1 MHRHADDD
9 FSCCGSGG
17 GTGESFFDRYHHIAL
32 PCLSG
37 LFLLAGW
44 MLDITGAAPQWVV
57 LTLYGAAYL
66 AGGYEVLI
74 GSLKAILRF
83 RFDIDFLMLVAGI
96 GAASIGLYAE
106 GALLFFLFSLGHSLE
121 HYAMGRARNAIRSL
135 GSITPKTA
143 LRIEPDGEHAVSVE
157 ELMIGDLVRI
167 RPGSRVPVDG
177 LVEEGASTVDQA
189 AVTGES
195 MPVDRAPG
203 GRVYAGSVNGDGA
216 LAVRVDRLATDTTMA
231 RMIKMVEESRSR
243 QGVSQRFAQRFTRI
257 YVPVILIGTLLLI
270 FLPPALGILEMKDS
284 FLRGM
289 TVLVGASPCALAI
302 STPSAVLAGIAQA
315 ARNGVLV
322 KGGLH
327 LENLG
332 SIKVLAMDKTGTITN
347 GRPEVTDIIPTADL
361 DENQLLQLMAE
372 VEFQSSHPLAKAIS
386 RAVQARKLEIGS
398 AQDVTNL
405 PGLGIH
411 AVVDGRK
418 ITIGGPRLLQS
429 EESRTWRGWQ
439 QASEAIER
447 LGNEARSTMLA
458 IREQEI
464 IGVVGL
470 ADKARP
476 NAERMIKELHRLGI
490 RQVVM
495 LTGDNTQSAELIGKQ
510 VGVDRIESNLMPE
523 DKIRIVKE
531 LRGHRNAV
539 GMVGDGVND
548 APALAAA
555 NVSIAMGAGGTDVA
569 LETANVALMA
579 DDLCRLPFAIGL
591 SRRVRKTITQNFFI
605 SMGVIAGLVPIA
617 ALGLAPIWIAVVLH
631 EGSTLVVVLNALR
644 LLGYRDRT
652 T

>member
-9 FSCCGSGG
+9 HGCC
-17 GTGESFFDRYHHIAL
+17 TGEEGDESFFQRWHHIAL

-37 LFLLAGW
+37 LCLLAAW
-44 MLDITGAAPQWVV
+44 ILEITKTGPPWLH
-57 LTLYGAAYL
+57 LTLYGGAYV
-66 AGGYEVLI
+66 AGGYEVL
-74 GSLKAILRF
+74 GSSIQALFRF
-83 RFDIDFLMLVAGI
+83 RFDIDFLMLAAGI

-143 LRIEPDGEHAVSVE
+143 LRIDSDGDHTVAVE
-157 ELMIGDLVRI
+157 DLRIDDLVRI

-177 LVEEGASTVDQA
+177 KIEEGSSTVDQA
-189 AVTGES
+189 AITGES
-195 MPVDRAPG
+195 MPIDRG
-203 GRVYAGSVNGDGA
+203 SGDRVFAGSLNGDGA

-231 RMIKMVEESRSR
+231 RMIKLVEESRSR
-243 QGVSQRFAQRFTRI
+243 QGSSQRFAQRFTRI
-257 YVPVILIGTLLLI
+257 YVPFILVGTLALI
-270 FLPPALGILEMKDS
+270 FIPPLMGLLEIQDS
-284 FLRGM
+284 FMRGM

-302 STPSAVLAGIAQA
+302 STPSAILAGIAQA

-332 SIKVLAMDKTGTITN
+332 AIKVLAMDKTGTITN
-347 GRPEVTDIIPTADL
+347 GRPEVTEIIPTGDL
-361 DENQLLQLMAE
+361 DENQLLTLVAE
-372 VEFQSSHPLAKAIS
+372 AEFQSSHPLAKAIT
-386 RAVQARKLEIGS
+386 RAAQARQLEIGS

-405 PGLGIH
+405 PGLGIS

-418 ITIGGPRLLQS
+418 LTIGGPRLLES
-429 EESRTWRGWQ
+429 EEARSWQGWEP
-439 QASEAIER
+439 ANDAIKR
-447 LGNEARSTMLA
+447 LGREARSTMLA
-458 IREQEI
+458 VREGEI
-464 IGVVGL
+464 LGVIGL

-476 NAERMIKELHRLGI
+476 NAARMVKDLHRLGV
-490 RQVVM
+490 RRVVM
-495 LTGDNTQSAELIGKQ
+495 LTGDNAQAAELIGRQ
-510 VGVDRIESNLMPE
+510 VGVDEIKADLMPE
-523 DKIRIVKE
+523 DKIRVIRE
-531 LRGHRNAV
+531 LRSKKCSV
-539 GMVGDGVND
+539 GMIGDGVND

-591 SRRVRKTITQNFFI
+591 SRRVRRTISQNFFI

-617 ALGLAPIWIAVVLH
+617 ALGLAPIWIAVVFH

-644 LLGYRDRT
+644 LLAYRGKSA
-652 T
+652 

>member
-1 MHRHADDD
+1 MHKHADDD
-9 FSCCGSGG
+9 FSCCGNGG
-17 GTGESFFDRYHHIAL
+17 ETGESFFDRYHHIAL

-44 MLDITGAAPQWVV
+44 ILDITGAAPQWLF

-135 GSITPKTA
+135 GTITPKTA
-143 LRIEPDGEHAVSVE
+143 LRIDPDREHAVSVE

-167 RPGSRVPVDG
+167 RPSSRVPVDG
-177 LVEEGASTVDQA
+177 VVEEGTSSIDQA

-203 GRVYAGSVNGDGA
+203 GRVYAGSLNGDGA

-257 YVPVILIGTLLLI
+257 YVPVILLGTLLLI
-270 FLPPALGILEMKDS
+270 FLPPALGILDIRDS

-386 RAVQARKLEIGS
+386 RAAQARKLEIGS
-398 AQDVTNL
+398 AKDVTNL

-411 AVVDGRK
+411 AVVDGQK

-429 EESRTWRGWQ
+429 DESRSWRGWQ

-447 LGNEARSTMLA
+447 LGKEARSTMLA

-476 NAERMIKELHRLGI
+476 NAERMIKDLHRLGI

-523 DKIRIVKE
+523 DKIRIIKE
-531 LRGHRNAV
+531 LRGPKNAV

-591 SRRVRKTITQNFFI
+591 SRRVRKTIGQNFFI

-617 ALGLAPIWIAVVLH
+617 ALGLAPIWIAVVFH

-644 LLGYRDRT
+644 LLGYRGRT

>member
-9 FSCCGSGG
+9 HASCDAGGSDD
-17 GTGESFFDRYHHIAL
+17 SFLERYHHIAL

-37 LFLLAGW
+37 LCLLVGW
-44 MLDITGAAPQWVV
+44 ILDITGLGPEWAY

-74 GSLKAILRF
+74 SSIKAVLKF

-96 GAASIGLYAE
+96 GAASIGLFAE
-106 GALLFFLFSLGHSLE
+106 GALLFFLFSLGHALE

-143 LRIEPDGEHAVSVE
+143 LRIDTDGEHAVPVD
-157 ELMIGDLVRI
+157 ELAIGDLVRI
-167 RPGSRVPVDG
+167 RPGSSVPVDG
-177 LVEEGASTVDQA
+177 LIEEGTSTVDQA

-195 MPVDRAPG
+195 MPVDRTPG
-203 GRVYAGSVNGDGA
+203 ERVYAGSVNGDGA

-231 RMIKMVEESRSR
+231 RMINLVEESRSR

-270 FLPPALGILEMKDS
+270 FLPPAMGILDMKDS

-315 ARNGVLV
+315 ARNGVLI

-372 VEFQSSHPLAKAIS
+372 VEFQSTHPLAKAIS
-386 RAVQARKLEIGS
+386 RAAQARKLEIGS
-398 AQDVTNL
+398 AQEVTNL
-405 PGLGIH
+405 PGLGIK
-411 AVVDGRK
+411 AIVDGRK
-418 ITIGGPRLLQS
+418 LTIGGPRLLQS
-429 EESRTWRGWQ
+429 AEARTWQGWQ
-439 QASEAIER
+439 QASDAIER

-458 IREQEI
+458 VREGEI
-464 IGVVGL
+464 LGVVGL
-470 ADKARP
+470 ADKART
-476 NAERMIKELHRLGI
+476 NAGRMIKQLHRLGI
-490 RQVVM
+490 KQVVM
-495 LTGDNTQSAELIGKQ
+495 LTGDNTRAAELIGNQ
-510 VGVDRIESNLMPE
+510 VGVDRIEANLMPE
-523 DKIRIVKE
+523 DKIRIIRE
-531 LRGHRNAV
+531 LRGRKNAV

-591 SRRVRKTITQNFFI
+591 SRRVRKTISQNFFI

-617 ALGLAPIWIAVVLH
+617 ALGLAPIWIAVVFH

-644 LLGYRDRT
+644 LLGYRDRSA
-652 T
+652 